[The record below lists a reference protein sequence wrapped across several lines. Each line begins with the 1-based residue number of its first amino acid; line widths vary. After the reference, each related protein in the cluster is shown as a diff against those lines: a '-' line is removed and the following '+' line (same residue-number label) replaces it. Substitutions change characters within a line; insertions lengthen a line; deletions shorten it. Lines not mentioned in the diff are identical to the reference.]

1 MNYHLGIALSYG
13 PHKLCERNRWEI
25 CLNVKPN
32 FIVALS
38 YVIGKPSNIM
48 SDVNLIKNVKCMC
61 AYCKIH
67 IVTTLWYISKC
78 IAAHFV
84 LAAFHR

>member
-1 MNYHLGIALSYG
+1 MNYHLGIALSYR
-13 PHKLCERNRWEI
+13 PHKLCERNRLEM

-38 YVIGKPSNIM
+38 YIIGKSTNIM
-48 SDVNLIKNVKCMC
+48 SDVSLIKNVKYMC

-67 IVTTLWYISKC
+67 TNNTVVHC
-78 IAAHFV
+78 
-84 LAAFHR
+84 AAFHR